1 MEDGPHNAGNGE
13 QGSLKKPPPA
23 PNPNAD
29 QPVSGIDPLF
39 NERSDQPL
47 RLESAEWDI
56 NSISATGALRMLQLA
71 LEKLTDATGDVPP
84 TPPISRPTTPT
95 NRHDSTTDSNSDAS
109 YGNLRIGSPEAHP
122 QEPIR
127 EIGQNA
133 EEHYIQHAA
142 IARRFFSKV
151 PPPFSIT
158 DYLSRQHTWC
168 PHSPGVY
175 LAAAHYIHRLCV
187 SDLAVPATNRTVHR
201 LAIAAIRVAAKA
213 LEDNKWPQE
222 RVAKVGGLGRVQ
234 LMNLEV
240 TLCFLLDFELGVD
253 ERSLAKGMFGLQQAA
268 RQGAG
273 VRGPLRE
280 GFRMAI
286 PLRKKHMSMIAA
298 AS

>member
-1 MEDGPHNAGNGE
+1 
-13 QGSLKKPPPA
+13 
-23 PNPNAD
+23 
-29 QPVSGIDPLF
+29 
-39 NERSDQPL
+39 
-47 RLESAEWDI
+47 
-56 NSISATGALRMLQLA
+56 MLQLA

-95 NRHDSTTDSNSDAS
+95 NRGERSPTEGP
-109 YGNLRIGSPEAHP
+109 YGNIRIGSPEAHP
-122 QEPIR
+122 HEPIR

-142 IARRFFSKV
+142 IARRFFSKSA
-151 PPPFSIT
+151 PPFSIT
-158 DYLSRQHTWC
+158 EYLDRQHKWC

-175 LAAAHYIHRLCV
+175 LAAAYYIHRLCV
-187 SDLAVPATNRTVHR
+187 ADLAVPATTRTVHR
-201 LAIAAIRVAAKA
+201 LSIAAIRVAAKA

-222 RVAKVGGLGRVQ
+222 RVAKVGGLSQHQ
-234 LMNLEV
+234 LMSLEV

-253 ERSLAKGMFGLQQAA
+253 DKMLARGLFGLQQAA

-286 PLRKKHMSMIAA
+286 PLRKKHMNMIAA